1 MTVEKQQLL
10 LSFLGYYKG
19 KIDGITGPQTQ
30 AAVRNFQVAYNLV
43 ADGIFGAKTE
53 AKIREVIGNPA
64 MEKKQANTTVVNKPV
79 VSKPVSGDAFWDGIK
94 YFKKSE
100 WACKCGCGL
109 NNVNH
114 TLVTVAERT
123 REYFNAPIIISS
135 GLRCPTRNAQAG
147 GVPNS
152 RHLTGKAMDFCVR
165 GKTAAQV
172 LAYVQKQPEIRYAYA
187 INGSYVHM
195 DVN

>member
-1 MTVEKQQLL
+1 MTIEKQQLL
-10 LSFLGYYKG
+10 LSFLGYYDG
-19 KIDGITGPQTQ
+19 KIDGISGAKTQ
-30 AAVRNFQVAYNLV
+30 DAIRRFQDSYGLAI
-43 ADGIFGAKTE
+43 DGVFGAKTE

-64 MEKKQANTTVVNKPV
+64 MEKKQESTPVMNKPVVNKP
-79 VSKPVSGDAFWDGIK
+79 STGDAFWDGIK
-94 YFKKSE
+94 YFQKSE
-100 WACKCGCGL
+100 WTCKCGCGL

-123 REYFNAPIIISS
+123 REYFNAPITISS

-147 GVPNS
+147 GVSNS

-165 GKTAAQV
+165 GKTAAQI
-172 LAYVQKQPEIRYAYA
+172 LAYVQKQPEIRYSYA
-187 INGSYVHM
+187 IDGSYVHM

>member
-1 MTVEKQQLL
+1 MTVKQQQLL
-10 LSFLGYYKG
+10 LSFLDYYTG
-19 KIDGITGPQTQ
+19 QIDGTAGPQTQ
-30 AAVRNFQVAYNLV
+30 AAIRKFQTAYGLGV
-43 ADGIFGAKTE
+43 DGFWGPQTE

-64 MEKKQANTTVVNKPV
+64 MEKKQDNTPVVNQPVVNKP
-79 VSKPVSGDAFWDGIK
+79 STGDAFWDGIK
-94 YFKKSE
+94 YFEKSE

-109 NNVNH
+109 NNVDH

-123 REYFNAPIIISS
+123 RKYFNSPMTISS

-147 GVPNS
+147 GVSNS
-152 RHLTGKAMDFCVR
+152 RHLTGKAMDFSVR
-165 GKTAAQV
+165 GKTAAQI

-187 INGSYVHM
+187 IDGSYVHM